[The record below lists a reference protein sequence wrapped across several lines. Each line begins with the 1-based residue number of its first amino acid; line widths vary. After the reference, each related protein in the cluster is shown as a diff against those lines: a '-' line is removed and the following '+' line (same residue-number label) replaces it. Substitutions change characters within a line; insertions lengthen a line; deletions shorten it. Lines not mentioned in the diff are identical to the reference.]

1 MCFRVTTHHRHSA
14 PIPPS
19 IAYPHTFLD
28 LTNYPRPKHL
38 HLSKK
43 LSFRR
48 HSRLTP
54 NRRLRAQSKE
64 VGLRLAIHAQV
75 LVQCSLCSRS
85 RLKSRKLLSSKVWS
99 EVLRCHRQRVRA
111 RGTATQSRW
120 TLSVPVGSFQTPTRL
135 LCQTM
140 SRLSTRLRETRS
152 SKLTLRTQ
160 TRASFATIT
169 RTVFQL
175 YLTS

>member
-28 LTNYPRPKHL
+28 LTNYPRPKRL

-43 LSFRR
+43 LSFRL

-54 NRRLRAQSKE
+54 NRLRAQSKE
-64 VGLRLAIHAQV
+64 VGLRLAIHALV
-75 LVQCSLCSRS
+75 LVPCSLCSRS
-85 RLKSRKLLSSKVWS
+85 RLKSQKQLSSKVWS
-99 EVLRCHRQRVRA
+99 EVLRCHRQRVRV
-111 RGTATQSRW
+111 RGTAMQSRW
-120 TLSVPVGSFQTPTRL
+120 TLSAPVGSFQTPTRL

-152 SKLTLRTQ
+152 SRLTLRTQ
-160 TRASFATIT
+160 TRASFVTIT